1 MLLRTNRAPHPTPSE
16 CAATSQIATLLRPA
30 AAALAAATP
39 ASPSP
44 SSTDTDT
51 VGSSIHALE
60 IDDVVIV
67 STSETRPPG
76 PRLQKVLSEDG
87 TSLPSGSAASLLADD
102 PDEPDEPEE
111 GDRRDPDV
119 DGTATSDRQELEAA
133 V

>member
-76 PRLQKVLSEDG
+76 
-87 TSLPSGSAASLLADD
+87 TSRPSGSAASLLADD